1 MHRRNVDTSECSVLN
16 IFASFMHQH
25 SLRLLAHKFV
35 FEHRSLSE
43 HNINTMKITLP
54 LSFFLCLPAMAM
66 AKESPPDADAVLL
79 RAVDTEA
86 GQRRL
91 AKSAKAEKMYEPDRR
106 LAKSVKAFKMYE
118 PNRRRAA
125 EKAKS
130 AKADSA

>member
-54 LSFFLCLPAMAM
+54 LSFLLCLPVMAM
-66 AKESPPDADAVLL
+66 ATDSAPDADAVLL

-86 GQRRL
+86 GQSKLSKFDEDGKTNRRRQ
-91 AKSAKAEKMYEPDRR
+91 AKAVKSAKATRR
-106 LAKSVKAFKMYE
+106 LSSSKAAKSVD
-118 PNRRRAA
+118 
-125 EKAKS
+125 AKRG
-130 AKADSA
+130 